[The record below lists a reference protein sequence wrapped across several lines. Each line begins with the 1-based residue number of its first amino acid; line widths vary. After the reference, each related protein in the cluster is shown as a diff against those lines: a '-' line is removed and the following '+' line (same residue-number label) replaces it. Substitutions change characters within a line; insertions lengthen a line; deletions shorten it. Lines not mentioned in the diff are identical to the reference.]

1 MLLLKNTKAISGA
14 KYFGHTRH
22 SLRGAV
28 YKIVDILVFRLFINY
43 ET

>member
-1 MLLLKNTKAISGA
+1 MLLLKNKPLQTTSGA

-28 YKIVDILVFRLFINY
+28 YKIVDILVF
-43 ET
+43 